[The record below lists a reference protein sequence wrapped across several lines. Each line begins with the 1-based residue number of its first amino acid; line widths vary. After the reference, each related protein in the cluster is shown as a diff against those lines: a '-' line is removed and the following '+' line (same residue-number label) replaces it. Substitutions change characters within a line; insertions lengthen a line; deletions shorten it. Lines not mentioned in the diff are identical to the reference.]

1 MLKYQQDFSA
11 KNPDYIDAAFTS
23 NHDTGRSGGYDA
35 GDYATAQIKM
45 AQGMAMMMGGNY
57 FLYYG
62 DEIGMKG
69 SGDDENKRCPMQ
81 WSNAD
86 EDGMCDSIA
95 TKQVDMI
102 YGSLE
107 EQMAD
112 ENSIYYFV
120 KEGLKLRNTY
130 PEIARGE
137 TIMVEE
143 LSDDD
148 VVVLQK
154 TYEGSQ
160 LLIVMNLSD
169 TEKVIDL
176 TSVALNQKEAGD
188 LTVAG
193 MLITGETSVLWEDG
207 KVTLPPFSME
217 LFQ

>member
-1 MLKYQQDFSA
+1 
-11 KNPDYIDAAFTS
+11 
-23 NHDTGRSGGYDA
+23 
-35 GDYATAQIKM
+35 
-45 AQGMAMMMGGNY
+45 
-57 FLYYG
+57 
-62 DEIGMKG
+62 
-69 SGDDENKRCPMQ
+69 
-81 WSNAD
+81 
-86 EDGMCDSIA
+86 
-95 TKQVDMI
+95 
-102 YGSLE
+102 
-107 EQMAD
+107 MAD

-176 TSVALNQKEAGD
+176 TSVALNQKETGD
-188 LTVAG
+188 LAVAG
-193 MLITGETSVLWEDG
+193 LLITGETSVLWEDG

>member
-1 MLKYQQDFSA
+1 
-11 KNPDYIDAAFTS
+11 
-23 NHDTGRSGGYDA
+23 
-35 GDYATAQIKM
+35 
-45 AQGMAMMMGGNY
+45 
-57 FLYYG
+57 
-62 DEIGMKG
+62 MKG

-86 EDGMCDSIA
+86 AEGMCDSIA